1 MKKKVEIIKTG
12 ANKIAVGIF
21 LLFISTLCC
30 PKQLFA
36 SEFTEVQQQDQKKV
50 TLNVKDR
57 TLVNILSE
65 IKRQTG
71 LAYGFRDNRDATSN
85 ERFSIQVKEVS
96 VDSALTV
103 LLKGSKYSHQIV
115 GDLIL
120 ISTKKDKTAEE
131 QKDLIMVKGTV
142 VDENGNPIPGATI
155 LVHGTSRGIASDMEG
170 RYSIEAKPDDV
181 LKITFVGYKDEVI
194 PIKGKTKIDVRLN
207 PNG

>member
-1 MKKKVEIIKTG
+1 M
-12 ANKIAVGIF
+12 
-21 LLFISTLCC
+21 
-30 PKQLFA
+30 
-36 SEFTEVQQQDQKKV
+36 
-50 TLNVKDR
+50 
-57 TLVNILSE
+57 
-65 IKRQTG
+65 
-71 LAYGFRDNRDATSN
+71 AYGFRDNRDATSN

-194 PIKGKTKIDVRLN
+194 PINGKTKIDVRLN
-207 PNG
+207 PTVENIQKRLLLLLSDTQKKGECGFGPLRQWMLPC

>member
-21 LLFISTLCC
+21 LLFISTLYC

-115 GDLIL
+115 GD
-120 ISTKKDKTAEE
+120 
-131 QKDLIMVKGTV
+131 
-142 VDENGNPIPGATI
+142 
-155 LVHGTSRGIASDMEG
+155 
-170 RYSIEAKPDDV
+170 
-181 LKITFVGYKDEVI
+181 
-194 PIKGKTKIDVRLN
+194 
-207 PNG
+207 